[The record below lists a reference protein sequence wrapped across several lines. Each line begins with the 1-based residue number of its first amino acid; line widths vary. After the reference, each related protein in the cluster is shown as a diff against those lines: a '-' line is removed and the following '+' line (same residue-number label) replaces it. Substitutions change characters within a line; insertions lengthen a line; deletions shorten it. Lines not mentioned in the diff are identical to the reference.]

1 MSDILA
7 DADVPAARAGIRR
20 GPVLAALLALLALW
34 LGAMAAV
41 LAAAEG
47 EDASAGELL
56 ALLPSGGGEV
66 GAIAG
71 GGRGRGRGDAVDHRA
86 GLYAVYGEGAG
97 FAGRLRAA
105 GRAGSGRPTCS
116 TGSAWAAARGPRP
129 GGGDAGRSRQAP
141 RRADVGVG

>member
-47 EDASAGELL
+47 EDASAGE
-56 ALLPSGGGEV
+56 AP
-66 GAIAG
+66 GA
-71 GGRGRGRGDAVDHRA
+71 
-86 GLYAVYGEGAG
+86 
-97 FAGRLRAA
+97 
-105 GRAGSGRPTCS
+105 
-116 TGSAWAAARGPRP
+116 AAARRRRGPGRSRRRPRP
-129 GGGDAGRSRQAP
+129 GAW
-141 RRADVGVG
+141 